1 MMLQVNDTG
10 IYITETGVADI
21 SNESSRTHSLNMVA
35 LRKKYS
41 HWLQNLNNAFTSFFA
56 KHESLSLSYTV

>member
-1 MMLQVNDTG
+1 MMLQVNDTD

-35 LRKKYS
+35 LRKKYP
-41 HWLQNLNNAFTSFFA
+41 HWLQNLNNAFTSFFCQ
-56 KHESLSLSYTV
+56 T